1 MTFSIVAR
9 DADSF
14 GVAVASRFLAVG
26 SLVPSARTGLGAVA
40 NQSLPRVANA
50 AACLDALAAG
60 QSAAESLRHVLAV
73 DQLAGLRQLGLV
85 GPDDAATFTGADC
98 LPWAGG
104 VAHSGE
110 HTAYAIQGNLLTGPE
125 VLAEMERAWLAGAG
139 RPLVRRLLE
148 ALTAGDR
155 AGGDRR
161 GRQSAAV
168 YAVRPGAG
176 YDACGVLAD
185 FRVDD
190 HADPVPELVR
200 LVDLGELHFGHP
212 EGVAPL
218 TGPLAA
224 EVSGLLGAVGVTGG
238 EVAAD
243 LALWAGMANLETRL
257 TPDGIDARVLE
268 ELRRAAGSR

>member
-1 MTFSIVAR
+1 VTFSIVAR
-9 DADSF
+9 DGDAL
-14 GVAVASRFLAVG
+14 GVAVASKFLAVG
-26 SLVPSARTGLGAVA
+26 SLVPTVRAEVGAVA

-50 AACLDALAAG
+50 AASLDALADG

-73 DQLAGLRQLGLV
+73 DPLAGLRQLGLV

-110 HTAYAIQGNLLTGPE
+110 GTAYAVQGNVLAGPQ
-125 VLAEMERAWLAGAG
+125 VVAEMERAWLAGAG
-139 RPLVRRLLE
+139 GPLVPRLLA

-168 YAVRPGAG
+168 YAVRPGVG

-200 LVDLGELHFGHP
+200 LADLGELYFGAP
-212 EGVAPL
+212 EDVQPL
-218 TGPLAA
+218 AGPLAD
-224 EVSGLLGAVGVTGG
+224 EVRGLLDRLGVQGG
-238 EVAAD
+238 D
-243 LALWAGMANLETRL
+243 LAEDLATWAGAANLETRV
-257 TPDGIDARVLE
+257 TPDGVDARVLE
-268 ELRRAAGSR
+268 ELRRTAG